1 MSINPKEDEIKIQA
15 AVAVEVLSFL
25 QTECRKRGGLLT
37 LKDFEDFNVLNYGI
51 QIPDHIPDNFADKVV
66 QETCEMVLTALTQCI
81 EDQKLEG
88 LTNNIFTVM
97 MRKFNTQFMYNMI
110 KDSIDK
116 GKGR

>member
-1 MSINPKEDEIKIQA
+1 MSINPKEDEIRIQA

-25 QTECRKRGGLLT
+25 QAQCRKRGGTLT
-37 LKDFEDFNVLNYGI
+37 LKDFEDFDVLNYGI
-51 QIPDHIPDNFADKVV
+51 EIPSHIPEEFADKVV
-66 QETCEMVLTALTQCI
+66 QETTEMVLTALTQCI

-97 MRKFNTQFMYNMI
+97 MRKFNVQFMYTMI

-116 GKGR
+116 DKGR